1 MLPWD
6 QSWEQLYKLLGASEV
21 IHFISS
27 ANIQRSLLP
36 IKVVFIFFGFFFLGA
51 VIYFYI
57 RSSYMKYQFLQDTV
71 EFLSWQPYGLRQIN
85 KQWRKIMQIIG
96 AGSEKEY
103 KLAVVQADDLLYKTL
118 EERGYEGESFE
129 QLLKNARE
137 KIIPIFS
144 NILSAHSV
152 RNSIIYEPDYKLD
165 IETAKKIM
173 DLYEKAIKNI

>member
-1 MLPWD
+1 
-6 QSWEQLYKLLGASEV
+6 
-21 IHFISS
+21 
-27 ANIQRSLLP
+27 
-36 IKVVFIFFGFFFLGA
+36 
-51 VIYFYI
+51 
-57 RSSYMKYQFLQDTV
+57 
-71 EFLSWQPYGLRQIN
+71 
-85 KQWRKIMQIIG
+85 MQIIG